1 MIVTDSPPTSR
12 PDASFDALV
21 LSGGASR
28 RMGRPK
34 AQLEIGGHS
43 LLAHHAAWLR
53 GATRRVVVSGA
64 HHEIIQAQVAREA
77 LPLEVVFNDR
87 HVEGQLSS
95 LRAGLRA
102 LTPLTRPVVVV
113 LVDQAPVTGFTPQ
126 ALLAPLVEVEADHAL
141 PTFEARPG
149 HPVVLSPRAA
159 ARALE
164 DGAAASL
171 RELLAMEPALR
182 VPVSSAEIL
191 DDIDHP
197 ADLARARK
205 VYMDSRPEGAETMD
219 RAYETADYR
228 PSELQHRYRP
238 NYHILDKPL
247 ARNLLARLG
256 DPETIQP
263 TINGLVKMLYQTLVD
278 AVVSAEFPRQRMVT
292 RTRMAELTERGE
304 FENEM
309 IDPDTGAV
317 SVAIARAGILP
328 SHICYERLNHV
339 LNPAVVR
346 QDHLVMSRIT
356 NQSDEVTGAGIGG
369 HKIGGPV
376 GDRILLVP
384 DPMGATGSSICTA
397 IDLYK
402 SGAYGVPAKIIT
414 LNLIITPEYLKT
426 VQDRHPEVIVYA
438 WRLDRG
444 LSSAEV
450 RATVPGERWDE
461 ERGLNEQHYVVPG
474 AGGLGEILNNA
485 YV

>member
-1 MIVTDSPPTSR
+1 MNVTDSPPTSR
-12 PDASFDALV
+12 PDASFDALI
-21 LSGGASR
+21 LAGGASR

-34 AQLEIGGHS
+34 ALVEVGPRS
-43 LLAHHAAWLR
+43 LLAHHAIWLR
-53 GATRRVVVSGA
+53 GAARRVVVSGA
-64 HHEIIQAQVAREA
+64 HHEVIQAHVDAAA
-77 LPLEVVFNDR
+77 LPLEVVYNDR
-87 HVEGQLSS
+87 HLEGQLSS

-102 LTPLTRPVVVV
+102 LTPRSRPIVVV
-113 LVDQAPVTGFTPQ
+113 LVDQAPVTHFTPL
-126 ALLAPLVEVEADHAL
+126 ALIAPLEAAQADHAL
-141 PTFEARPG
+141 PTFEGRPG
-149 HPVVLSPRAA
+149 HPVALSRDAA
-159 ARALE
+159 ARVLA
-164 DGAAASL
+164 DDAAASL
-171 RELLAMEPALR
+171 RELLAVEPGLL
-182 VPVSSAEIL
+182 VPVDGAEIL

-205 VYMDSRPEGAETMD
+205 VYLDSRPEGAETMD
-219 RAYETADYR
+219 RAYETSEYL
-228 PSELQHRYRP
+228 PSELRHRYGS
-238 NYHILDKPL
+238 NYHILNKPL

-256 DPETIQP
+256 DPETMQP

-278 AVVSAEFPRQRMVT
+278 VVVSAEFPRQRLVT
-292 RTRMAELTERGE
+292 RTRMVELTERGE

-309 IDPDTGAV
+309 IDPDTWAV

-328 SHICYERLNHV
+328 SHICYERLSHV

-356 NQSDEVTGAGIGG
+356 NQDDEVTGAGIGG

-376 GDRILLVP
+376 GERIVLFP

-402 SGAYGVPAKIIT
+402 SGEYGTPAKIIT

-426 VQDRHPEVIVYA
+426 VRARHPEVIVYA

-444 LSSAEV
+444 LSSPEV
-450 RATVPGERWDE
+450 RAAVPGERWDE
-461 ERGLNEQHYVVPG
+461 ERGLNEQHYIVPG